1 METNKSF
8 RENFIT
14 GLQRNKIYPYLWILA
29 VVPFVLIYKIYPM
42 IFSGILSFFEWN
54 GFESFSRAE
63 FVGIKNYTE
72 ILKDDVWWITL
83 KNTSIY
89 VVMTLVIQNLIGYL
103 MALVLFY
110 SGIKGSKVIRAV
122 VFFPA
127 VLAPAVVGLIW
138 KIILSKD
145 GLLNIILTN
154 IGLEQFTMLW
164 LANKVTPIFMVGLVH
179 AWQWTGYNMI
189 FYLAGLQ
196 TVPQDLVDA
205 SKIDGA
211 SWFQTVKNVVTPI
224 ITPVITIVII
234 LNIIGGF
241 RVFDLVYIMTSGGP
255 ARASEVISTYIVWN
269 AFSSTSAGY
278 YGYASA
284 LSMYLIFITA
294 IFVYLRVRLTR
305 RSEEEIE

>member
-1 METNKSF
+1 MNECHRF
-8 RENFIT
+8 RVVRACALI
-14 GLQRNKIYPYLWILA
+14 A
-29 VVPFVLIYKIYPM
+29 VLVL
-42 IFSGILSFFEWN
+42 
-54 GFESFSRAE
+54 
-63 FVGIKNYTE
+63 
-72 ILKDDVWWITL
+72 
-83 KNTSIY
+83 
-89 VVMTLVIQNLIGYL
+89 
-103 MALVLFY
+103 ALV
-110 SGIKGSKVIRAV
+110 GAAV
-122 VFFPA
+122 
-127 VLAPAVVGLIW
+127 APAA
-138 KIILSKD
+138 
-145 GLLNIILTN
+145 
-154 IGLEQFTMLW
+154 
-164 LANKVTPIFMVGLVH
+164 ANPDDK
-179 AWQWTGYNMI
+179 
-189 FYLAGLQ
+189 
-196 TVPQDLVDA
+196 PQDLVDA